1 MSFWYI
7 YLIFEILI
15 FQSVTVKS
23 ISEKKSQKNVK
34 RSLRS
39 PEETIVNDPE
49 GEYSNEAKKFKP
61 EIEVFSRSL

>member
-1 MSFWYI
+1 MRK
-7 YLIFEILI
+7 L
-15 FQSVTVKS
+15 TVKS